1 MLNLFV
7 ASVTSLK
14 DLSQFYGQINKKHV
28 RVQRPWN
35 RNLFITSRLFF
46 VYVRD
51 PAVLV
56 NSPQLACQ
64 QSWSLIS
71 ETWSYSWT
79 ALCSF
84 LPLLSLFSVI
94 SCFTSTP
101 CERILSLT
109 QTQWAVITI
118 TVQNCHDLP
127 IVFMFASGRICI
139 TCVTGTC
146 GIVRRFR
153 LYAATASL
161 LCSRNLLLL
170 MSPFNKLFEE
180 SVSVLLKNLVF
191 NPPFH
196 PSSAGLCKRYP

>member
-1 MLNLFV
+1 MCEFRDRGIGTC
-7 ASVTSLK
+7 S
-14 DLSQFYGQINKKHV
+14 
-28 RVQRPWN
+28 
-35 RNLFITSRLFF
+35 SRLSYSL
-46 VYVRD
+46 YVRD

-84 LPLLSLFSVI
+84 LPLLSLFSLI
-94 SCFTSTP
+94 SCFTLTP
-101 CERILSLT
+101 CERIFESYSDTMGNNYNNCAKLSRSAYSF
-109 QTQWAVITI
+109 QKV
-118 TVQNCHDLP
+118 
-127 IVFMFASGRICI
+127 FASGRICI

-161 LCSRNLLLL
+161 LRSRN
-170 MSPFNKLFEE
+170 FAHVTF
-180 SVSVLLKNLVF
+180 
-191 NPPFH
+191 
-196 PSSAGLCKRYP
+196 